1 MDMILADSVES
12 LSRLMLFLEEH
23 VFRHADLLKHGDTII
38 IMLNHHMMTS
48 CKWLLNMVTNMADQ
62 LNVLMD
68 QTTFPACVLLKFKN
82 RQAGFLEICCGHS
95 LSTFF
100 GT

>member
-1 MDMILADSVES
+1 MWC
-12 LSRLMLFLEEH
+12 LEEH
-23 VFRHADLLKHGDTII
+23 VFRHADLLKHGVTI

-48 CKWLLNMVTNMADQ
+48 CKWLPNMVTNMADQ
-62 LNVLMD
+62 LNVPMD
-68 QTTFPACVLLKFKN
+68 RTTFPACVLLKFKN
-82 RQAGFLEICCGHS
+82 RQARFLEICCGHS